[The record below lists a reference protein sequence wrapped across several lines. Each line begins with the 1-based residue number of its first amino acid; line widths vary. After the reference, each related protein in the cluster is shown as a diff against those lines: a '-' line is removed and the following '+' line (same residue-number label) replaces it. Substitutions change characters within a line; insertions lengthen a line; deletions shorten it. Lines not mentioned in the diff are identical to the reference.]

1 MALRCGLVGLP
12 GCGKTTIF
20 NAITASGA
28 ASFKGTD
35 TNRAIVNVPD
45 PRLDKLAAMYT
56 PRKVIPATLE
66 MVDIPGL
73 KPGSTA
79 GEGRGNRLLGHI
91 KDVDALVHVVR
102 CFEDETMPFE
112 YPTLDPKRDVDT
124 IDLELVVADA
134 QTLQNK
140 IQRLERKAKA
150 GDPEILKEVELCS
163 RVKAALDEGV
173 PARKQGLGPA
183 ETAAVRECNLLSIKP
198 VLYVA
203 NLKSI
208 TEAEGPHARTLQA
221 LAEAEHSRAV
231 MICGRDEAEINE
243 LDPGERPA
251 FLKAIGL
258 KESSIHR
265 LIRAAYE
272 LLGMVNF
279 FTVGEDEV
287 HAWMCRRG
295 DRAPIAAGKIHTD
308 MEKGFVRME
317 VIRYEDLMEYGS
329 EAAVARAGKHRLEGK
344 TYEVQDGDIVVV
356 RFTPPK

>member
-1 MALRCGLVGLP
+1 VGLP

-35 TNRAIVNVPD
+35 TNRAIVSVPD
-45 PRLDKLAAMYT
+45 PRLDRLAEMYH

-66 MVDIPGL
+66 LVDIPGL

-79 GEGRGNRLLGHI
+79 GEGRGTKLLGNI
-91 KDVDALVHVVR
+91 KDVDALIHVVR
-102 CFEDETMPFE
+102 CFEDETVPFE
-112 YPTLDPKRDVDT
+112 YASIDPRRDVEA
-124 IDLELVVADA
+124 IDLELVVADS
-134 QTLQNK
+134 QTVQNK
-140 IQRLERKAKA
+140 ITRLEKKAKT
-150 GDPEILKEVELCS
+150 GDPEILNQVEICAK
-163 RVKAALDEGV
+163 VKAALDEGV
-173 PARKQGLGPA
+173 PARRQGLGP
-183 ETAAVRECNLLSIKP
+183 EEIAAVRECNLLSLKP

-208 TEAEGPHARTLQA
+208 SEAEGRYAKTLRDI
-221 LAEAEHSRAV
+221 AEGERSGIV
-231 MICGRDEAEINE
+231 TICGRDEAEINE
-243 LDPGERPA
+243 LDPKDRPE
-251 FLKAIGL
+251 FLRAIGL

-265 LIRAAYE
+265 LIRAAYA
-272 LLGMVNF
+272 LLGLVNF

-287 HAWMCRRG
+287 HAWTCRKG
-295 DRAPIAAGKIHTD
+295 DKAPTAAGKIHTD

-317 VIRYEDLMEYGS
+317 VTRYEDLMEYGS
-329 EAAVARAGKHRLEGK
+329 EAAVAKAGKHRLEGK

>member
-1 MALRCGLVGLP
+1 MALRCGLVGVP

-28 ASFKGTD
+28 ASCKGTD
-35 TNRAIVNVPD
+35 ANRAIVNVPD
-45 PRLDKLAAMYT
+45 PRLDKLAEMYV

-102 CFEDETMPFE
+102 CFEDEAVPFE
-112 YPTLDPKRDVDT
+112 YATIDPRRDVDT
-124 IDLELVVADA
+124 IDLELVVADS

-140 IQRLERKAKA
+140 ITRLEKKAKA
-150 GDPEILKEVELCS
+150 GDPDILKEVEICL
-163 RVKAALDEGV
+163 RVKAALDEGI

-183 ETAAVRECNLLSIKP
+183 EMAAVRECNLLSLKP

-208 TEAEGPHARTLQA
+208 AEAEGPHARTLRD
-221 LAEAEHSRAV
+221 LAEAEGSRVV

-243 LDPGERPA
+243 LDPEDRA
-251 FLKAIGL
+251 DFLKAIGL

-279 FTVGEDEV
+279 FTVGDDEV
-287 HAWMCRRG
+287 HAWTCRKG
-295 DRAPIAAGKIHTD
+295 DKAPTAAGKIHTD
-308 MEKGFVRME
+308 MEKGFIRME
-317 VIRYEDLMEYGS
+317 VTRYEDLIEYGS
-329 EAAVARAGKHRLEGK
+329 EAAVARAGKHRLEGR

-356 RFTPPK
+356 RFTPPR